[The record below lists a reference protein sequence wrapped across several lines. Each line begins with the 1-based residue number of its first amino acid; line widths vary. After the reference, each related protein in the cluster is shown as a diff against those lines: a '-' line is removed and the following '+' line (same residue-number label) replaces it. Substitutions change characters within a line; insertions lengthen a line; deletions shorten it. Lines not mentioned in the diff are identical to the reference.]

1 MIAGLPLGFAQPL
14 VLLGLLSL
22 PVLWWLLRLI
32 PPQPRRI
39 AFPPTRLLFDIAP
52 REETP
57 QRTPWWL
64 TLLRLTLAAL
74 VIIAAAGP
82 LWNPPVATSTAKAPL
97 ALLIDDGF
105 PAAGTWDARMR
116 TAEDLIARAEADQR
130 GVALIPLSEPARDIS
145 FETPAAAR
153 VRIKQIKPKPHA
165 VERADALPALG
176 RFLAAT
182 PEVELVWLSDGVDLG
197 GGSEFVAALGR
208 LIEQR
213 SITVIDGGVAGA
225 RALAAADNAAGALT
239 VKVLRASNGAG
250 ETGTVRALDLKGLP
264 LGDTSF
270 TFRDGATTSR
280 DWKSQASARR
290 ARWRCS
296 TSAGGGARSAS
307 SPDRPPT
314 PRSRFWPR
322 PTTSRARSGPSPMYG
337 WPIAARRRRR

>member
-130 GVALIPLSEPARDIS
+130 GVALIPLSEPTRDIS

-182 PEVELVWLSDGVDLG
+182 PEVELVWLTDGVDLG
-197 GGSEFVAALGR
+197 GGSDFVAALTR
-208 LIEQR
+208 LR
-213 SITVIDGGVAGA
+213 
-225 RALAAADNAAGALT
+225 N
-239 VKVLRASNGAG
+239 
-250 ETGTVRALDLKGLP
+250 
-264 LGDTSF
+264 TSC
-270 TFRDGATTSR
+270 G
-280 DWKSQASARR
+280 
-290 ARWRCS
+290 
-296 TSAGGGARSAS
+296 
-307 SPDRPPT
+307 
-314 PRSRFWPR
+314 
-322 PTTSRARSGPSPMYG
+322 
-337 WPIAARRRRR
+337 